1 MADLFCQVLP
11 FFFVYVAADLILNR
25 LTRGA
30 RFFFRSLVM
39 WVVFALA
46 VVVHSIEFKTQAPA
60 EILVMELFFY
70 FLWAFYTIFLVN
82 VTNSFSL
89 GLLQVVRSVP
99 GKKISVNDLEA
110 HFDLSGSLEKRIESL
125 QQGGL
130 IQRDPQGRLWMTS
143 KGQVLSR
150 GTLILR
156 RLLRITDVG

>member
-11 FFFVYVAADLILNR
+11 FFFFYVVVDLILNR
-25 LTRGA
+25 LTGGA
-30 RFFFRSLVM
+30 RFFLRSLAM
-39 WVVFALA
+39 WAVFALA
-46 VVVHSIEFKTQAPA
+46 VAVHSVVFKTQGLA
-60 EILVMELFFY
+60 EVLVLELFFY

-89 GLLQVVRSVP
+89 GLLQVVRSAP
-99 GKKISVNDLEA
+99 GQKISVNDLEA
-110 HFDLSGSLEKRIESL
+110 HFDLSGSLEKRVASL

-143 KGQVLSR
+143 KGRVLSR